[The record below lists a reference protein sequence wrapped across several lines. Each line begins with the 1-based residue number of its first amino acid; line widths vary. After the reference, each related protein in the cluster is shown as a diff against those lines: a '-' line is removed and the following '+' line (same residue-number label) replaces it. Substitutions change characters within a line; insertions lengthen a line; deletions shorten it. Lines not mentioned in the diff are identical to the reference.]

1 MNPNHSISFILA
13 AFALSS
19 SARAEVQPNPLF
31 SDNTVLQ
38 RGKRVA
44 VWGKAS
50 EGERVQVEFAGQKV
64 QTTAKDGHWMLWLEP
79 MKASST
85 HQTMTISGQNTLTIK
100 NVLVGEVWVCGGQ
113 SNMEWALSKAINGAE
128 AVASAIDPQIRLL
141 MIPKLAVDEPQTEAK
156 VQWKEC
162 TSETAKS
169 FSAIGYFFG
178 RNLHK
183 TLNVPVGLIGSNWGG
198 TPAEAWTDHKTLEAT
213 PGLNA
218 LLERQ
223 AKEEAAFDPAK
234 LEAENNKIKTQYE
247 ADVAKAL
254 AERKPKPSGPRLK
267 LAPKLN
273 HRRPCALYN
282 GMIAPLQ
289 PYAIQGAIWYQG
301 ENNNGEAKLYQTLF
315 PAMIENWRATWKQ
328 GVFPFLFVQIAP
340 HQNMT
345 PEIREAQFLTWQKTP
360 NTAMTV
366 ITDLGNAADIHPTQ
380 KEPVGDRLALAAR
393 ALAYGETLEYSGPM
407 FDAMKIQQ
415 DKAVLSFK
423 HIGSGLTAKDGN
435 LKGFTIAGAD
445 HNFVEAKAEIK
456 DVAVV
461 VSSEKVKAPAAVR
474 YGWANVP
481 NVNLYNNE
489 GLPASPFRTDT
500 ESAK

>member
-1 MNPNHSISFILA
+1 M
-13 AFALSS
+13 
-19 SARAEVQPNPLF
+19 
-31 SDNTVLQ
+31 
-38 RGKRVA
+38 
-44 VWGKAS
+44 
-50 EGERVQVEFAGQKV
+50 
-64 QTTAKDGHWMLWLEP
+64 
-79 MKASST
+79 
-85 HQTMTISGQNTLTIK
+85 
-100 NVLVGEVWVCGGQ
+100 
-113 SNMEWALSKAINGAE
+113 
-128 AVASAIDPQIRLL
+128 
-141 MIPKLAVDEPQTEAK
+141 
-156 VQWKEC
+156 
-162 TSETAKS
+162 
-169 FSAIGYFFG
+169 
-178 RNLHK
+178 
-183 TLNVPVGLIGSNWGG
+183 
-198 TPAEAWTDHKTLEAT
+198 
-213 PGLNA
+213 
-218 LLERQ
+218 
-223 AKEEAAFDPAK
+223 
-234 LEAENNKIKTQYE
+234 EAENNKIKTQYE

-461 VSSEKVKAPAAVR
+461 VSSENVKAPAAVR